1 MPIRRQSEVVDPML
15 FLSKLVG
22 RPVKD
27 RDGDVFGKVRDL
39 IVALGE
45 RYPPV
50 TGLVVRVAGDRDI
63 FLPWSDVEEITTD
76 GARLRTTLID
86 MATFRQRPNE
96 IRLWLD
102 LLDKQIVDVEDR
114 KIVRVNDIQLAPVD
128 GRLRLV
134 AVDVGLAGIL
144 RRLGLSGPGERLG
157 RALHLEVENYIEW
170 EDVDPVESSVSS
182 LKLRV
187 PHAALAT
194 LHPADVA
201 HIVEQLAPRDRAGIL
216 AALDDER
223 AADVLEE
230 LAADD
235 QVDILEALSPEKA
248 ADILEEMGPDEAAD
262 LVADLSEER
271 QEQLL
276 NLMEPDE
283 ASDVRELL
291 AYGEETAGGLMTT
304 DFITVTPEMT
314 AEQVIER
321 LRELHPDADQVYYLY
336 VTDADGLLVG
346 TITLR
351 GLIVARPETP
361 VREFMR
367 PEPISVAVDLDAEQV
382 GAAIAR
388 YNLLA
393 LPVVDADGR
402 LQGIV
407 TVDDALERALGEGWR
422 KRLPE
427 IYEPAEDR

>member
-427 IYEPAEDR
+427 IYEPAEER

>member
-1 MPIRRQSEVVDPML
+1 ML
-15 FLSKLVG
+15 FLSQLIG
-22 RPVKD
+22 RPVRD
-27 RDGDVFGKVRDL
+27 RNGETFGKVRDL

-50 TGLVVRVAGDRDI
+50 TGLVLRVAGGREI
-63 FLPWSDVEEITTD
+63 FLPWTDVEEIDTS
-76 GARLRTTLID
+76 GARLHTSSID
-86 MATFRQRPNE
+86 ITTFRQRPDE

-102 LLDKQIVDVEDR
+102 LQDKQIVDVEGR

-144 RRLGLSGPGERLG
+144 RRLGLSGPGERLA
-157 RALHLEVENYIEW
+157 RAVRLEAENYIEW

-182 LKLRV
+182 LKLKV
-187 PHAALAT
+187 PHQALGT

-216 AALDDER
+216 ASLDDER

-230 LAADD
+230 LDADD
-235 QVDILEALSPEKA
+235 QVDMLEALPPEKA

-262 LVADLSEER
+262 LVADLSEAR
-271 QEQLL
+271 QEELL

-304 DFITVTPEMT
+304 DFITIAPDQT
-314 AEQVIER
+314 AEQVIDM
-321 LRELHPDADQVYYLY
+321 LRELHPDADQIYYLY
-336 VTDADGLLVG
+336 VIDPDGTLVG

-351 GLIVARPETP
+351 GLIVARPETR

-367 PEPISVAVDLDAEQV
+367 PDPISVALDVDAEQV

-393 LPVVDADGR
+393 LPVVDAEGR
-402 LQGIV
+402 MQGIV
-407 TVDDALERALGEGWR
+407 TVDDAFERALGEGWR
-422 KRLPE
+422 RRLPE
-427 IYEPAEDR
+427 IYEPAEER

>member
-1 MPIRRQSEVVDPML
+1 ML
-15 FLSKLVG
+15 FLSRLVG
-22 RPVKD
+22 RPVRD
-27 RDGDVFGKVRDL
+27 RHSESFGKIRDL

-45 RYPPV
+45 QYPPV
-50 TGLVVRVAGDRDI
+50 TGLVVRVTGGRDI
-63 FLPWSDVEEITTD
+63 FLPWTDVEEIDAD

-86 MATFRQRPNE
+86 MESFRQRPNE

-102 LLDKQIVDVEDR
+102 LLDKQIVDVEGR

-144 RRLGLSGPGERLG
+144 RRLGLAGPGERLA
-157 RALHLEVENYIEW
+157 RALHLEAENYIEW

-187 PHAALAT
+187 PHEALGT

-230 LAADD
+230 LNADD
-235 QVDILEALSPEKA
+235 QVDILEALEPEKA

-276 NLMEPDE
+276 GLMEPEE

-304 DFITVTPEMT
+304 DFITITPEMT

-336 VTDADGLLVG
+336 VTDADGILVG

-351 GLIVARPETP
+351 GLIVAAPETP
-361 VREFMR
+361 VRDFMR
-367 PEPISVAVDLDAEQV
+367 SDPISVGVDLDAEEV

-393 LPVVDADGR
+393 LPVVDAEGR
-402 LQGIV
+402 MQGIV

-427 IYEPAEDR
+427 IYEPAEER

>member
-1 MPIRRQSEVVDPML
+1 ML
-15 FLSKLVG
+15 FLSRLVG
-22 RPVKD
+22 RPVRD
-27 RDGDVFGKVRDL
+27 RHGESLGKVRDL

-50 TGLVVRVAGDRDI
+50 TGVVVRVTGGRDI
-63 FLPWSDVEEITTD
+63 FLPWTDVEEIDAD

-86 MATFRQRPNE
+86 MESFRQRPDE

-102 LLDKQIVDVEDR
+102 LLDKQIVDVEGR

-144 RRLGLSGPGERLG
+144 RRLGLAGPGERLA
-157 RALHLEVENYIEW
+157 RALHLEAENYIEW

-187 PHAALAT
+187 PHEALGT

-235 QVDILEALSPEKA
+235 QVDILEALEPEKA

-276 NLMEPDE
+276 GLMEPDE

-321 LRELHPDADQVYYLY
+321 LRDLHPDADQVYYLY

-351 GLIVARPETP
+351 GLIVAVPETA
-361 VREFMR
+361 VRDFMR
-367 PEPISVAVDLDAEQV
+367 SDPISVSVDLDAEEV

-393 LPVVDADGR
+393 LPVVDAEGR
-402 LQGIV
+402 MQGIV

>member
-1 MPIRRQSEVVDPML
+1 ML
-15 FLSKLVG
+15 FLSRLVG
-22 RPVKD
+22 RPVRD
-27 RDGDVFGKVRDL
+27 RDGDSIGKVRDL

-45 RYPPV
+45 QYPPV
-50 TGLVVRVAGDRDI
+50 TGLVVRVAGGRDI
-63 FLPWSDVEEITTD
+63 FLPWTDVEEID
-76 GARLRTTLID
+76 AGGARLGTTRID
-86 MATFRQRPNE
+86 IATFRQRPNE

-114 KIVRVNDIQLAPVD
+114 KIVRVNDIQLAPVE

-144 RRLGLSGPGERLG
+144 RRLGLSGPGERLA
-157 RALHLEVENYIEW
+157 RALRLEAQKYIEW

-187 PHAALAT
+187 PHQALAT

-201 HIVEQLAPRDRAGIL
+201 HIVEQLAPRDRTGIL

-230 LAADD
+230 LAAED
-235 QVDILEALSPEKA
+235 QVDILEALAPEKA

-276 NLMEPDE
+276 GLMEPEE

-304 DFITVTPEMT
+304 DFITVTPDT
-314 AEQVIER
+314 SAEQVIER
-321 LRELHPDADQVYYLY
+321 LRELHPDADHVYYLY
-336 VTDADGLLVG
+336 VADADGVLVG

-351 GLIVARPETP
+351 SLIVARPETP
-361 VREFMR
+361 VSEFMR
-367 PEPISVAVDLDAEQV
+367 PDPISVALDLDAEQV

-393 LPVVDADGR
+393 LPVVDAEGR
-402 LQGIV
+402 MQGIV
-407 TVDDALERALGEGWR
+407 TVDDAFERALGPGWR

-427 IYEPAEDR
+427 IYEPAEER

>member
-1 MPIRRQSEVVDPML
+1 ML
-15 FLSKLVG
+15 FLSRLVG
-22 RPVKD
+22 RAVRD
-27 RDGDVFGKVRDL
+27 RDGDSFGKIRDL

-45 RYPPV
+45 QYPPV
-50 TGLVVRVAGDRDI
+50 TGIVVRVVGGRDT
-63 FLPWSDVEEITTD
+63 FLPWTDVEEIDAD

-114 KIVRVNDIQLAPVD
+114 KIVRVNDIQLAPVE

-144 RRLGLSGPGERLG
+144 RRLGLSGPGERLA
-157 RALHLEVENYIEW
+157 RALHLEAENYIEW

-187 PHAALAT
+187 PHEALGT

-262 LVADLSEER
+262 LVADLSSER

-276 NLMEPDE
+276 GLMEPEE

-336 VTDADGLLVG
+336 VTDVDGMLVG

-351 GLIVARPETP
+351 GLIVAAPETA
-361 VREFMR
+361 VGDFMR
-367 PEPISVAVDLDAEQV
+367 SDPISVGVELDAEQV

-393 LPVVDADGR
+393 LPVVDAAGR
-402 LQGIV
+402 MQGIV

-422 KRLPE
+422 KRLPD

>member
-1 MPIRRQSEVVDPML
+1 ML
-15 FLSKLVG
+15 FLSQLVG
-22 RPVKD
+22 RPVRD
-27 RDGDVFGKVRDL
+27 RDGGAFGKVRDL
-39 IVALGE
+39 IVSLGE
-45 RYPPV
+45 EYPPV
-50 TGLVVRVAGDRDI
+50 TGVVVRVAGSRDI
-63 FLPWSDVEEITTD
+63 FLPWSDVEAIDTS
-76 GARLRTTLID
+76 GARLHTSSID
-86 MATFRQRPNE
+86 ITSFRQRPDE
-96 IRLWLD
+96 IRLWLN

-144 RRLGLSGPGERLG
+144 RRLGLSGPGERLARVLG
-157 RALHLEVENYIEW
+157 IEAENYIQW

-182 LKLRV
+182 LKLRI
-187 PHAALAT
+187 PHQALAT

-223 AADVLEE
+223 AADVFEE
-230 LAADD
+230 LDADD
-235 QVDILEALSPEKA
+235 QVDLLEALTPERA

-262 LVADLSEER
+262 LMADLSDER
-271 QEQLL
+271 QEELL
-276 NLMEPDE
+276 GLMQPEE

-304 DFITVTPEMT
+304 DYITVRLEET
-314 AEQVIER
+314 AQEVIDQ
-321 LRELHPDADQVYYLY
+321 LRELHPDADHVYYLY
-336 VTDADGLLVG
+336 VCDADETLVG

-351 GLIVARPETP
+351 GLIVAPPGTP

-367 PEPISVAVDLDAEQV
+367 PEPISVQLDLDAEQV

-393 LPVVDADGR
+393 LPVVDEDGR
-402 LQGIV
+402 MRGIV

-427 IYEPAEDR
+427 VFEPVDER

>member
-1 MPIRRQSEVVDPML
+1 ML
-15 FLSKLVG
+15 FLSQLIG
-22 RPVKD
+22 QPVRD
-27 RDGDVFGKVRDL
+27 RDGGAFGKVRDL

-45 RYPPV
+45 TYPPV
-50 TGLVVRVAGDRDI
+50 TGLVVRVAGGRDI
-63 FLPWSDVEEITTD
+63 FLPWTAVDQVDES
-76 GARLRTTLID
+76 GARLHTSSID
-86 MATFRQRPNE
+86 ITSFRQRPNE

-102 LLDKQIVDVEDR
+102 LQDKQIVDVEGR
-114 KIVRVNDIQLAPVD
+114 KIVRVNDIQLAPVE
-128 GRLRLV
+128 GNLRLV

-144 RRLGLSGPGERLG
+144 RRLGLSGPGERLA
-157 RALHLEVENYIEW
+157 RAMRIEPENYIEW

-182 LKLRV
+182 LKLRL
-187 PHAALAT
+187 PHGALAT

-201 HIVEQLAPRDRAGIL
+201 HIVEQLAPRDRTGIL

-230 LAADD
+230 LEADD
-235 QVDILEALSPEKA
+235 QVDILEDLPPEKA

-271 QEQLL
+271 QQELL
-276 NLMEPDE
+276 GLMEPEE

-304 DFITVTPEMT
+304 DFLTISPDNS
-314 AEQVIER
+314 AQDVIDM
-321 LRELHPDADQVYYLY
+321 LRERHPSADQVYYLY
-336 VTDADGLLVG
+336 VTEPDGTLAG

-351 GLIVARPETP
+351 GLIVAIPETK

-367 PEPISVAVDLDAEQV
+367 PDPISVTVDVDAEQV

-393 LPVVDADGR
+393 LPVVDAEGR
-402 LQGIV
+402 MQGIV
-407 TVDDALERALGEGWR
+407 TVDDAFERALGEGWR

-427 IYEPAEDR
+427 IFEPAEEH

>member
-1 MPIRRQSEVVDPML
+1 ML
-15 FLSKLVG
+15 FLSRLVG
-22 RPVKD
+22 RPVRD
-27 RDGDVFGKVRDL
+27 RDGDPFGKVRDL

-45 RYPPV
+45 KYPPV
-50 TGLVVRVAGDRDI
+50 TGLVVRVAGGREI
-63 FLPWSDVEEITTD
+63 FLPWTDVEEID
-76 GARLRTTLID
+76 AAGARLSTTLID
-86 MATFRQRPNE
+86 MAAFRQRPNE

-102 LLDKQIVDVEDR
+102 LLDKQIVDVEGR
-114 KIVRVNDIQLAPVD
+114 KIVRVNDIQLAPVE
-128 GRLRLV
+128 GHLRLV

-144 RRLGLSGPGERLG
+144 RRLGLSGTGQRLA
-157 RALHLEVENYIEW
+157 RALHLEAEKYIEW

-187 PHAALAT
+187 PHAALGT

-230 LAADD
+230 LTADD
-235 QVDILEALSPEKA
+235 QVDILEALEPEKA

-262 LVADLSEER
+262 LVADLSQER

-276 NLMEPDE
+276 GLMEPED

-314 AEQVIER
+314 AEQVIDR

-336 VTDADGLLVG
+336 VTDSNGILVG

-351 GLIVARPETP
+351 GLIVASPDTP
-361 VREFMR
+361 VRESMR
-367 PEPISVAVDLDAEQV
+367 PDPISVSVDLDAEQV

-402 LQGIV
+402 MLGIV

-427 IYEPAEDR
+427 IYEPAEER

>member
-1 MPIRRQSEVVDPML
+1 ML

-22 RPVKD
+22 RPVRD
-27 RDGDVFGKVRDL
+27 RDGDAFGKVRDL

-63 FLPWSDVEEITTD
+63 FLPWSDVEEITAD

-102 LLDKQIVDVEDR
+102 LLDKQIVDVRTEDR
-114 KIVRVNDIQLAPVD
+114 AGQDIQLAPVE
-128 GRLRLV
+128 GRLRLR
-134 AVDVGLAGIL
+134 GGGRGAGRDPAPARPL
-144 RRLGLSGPGERLG
+144 RAGERWS
-157 RALHLEVENYIEW
+157 RALHLEVGEHR
-170 EDVDPVESSVSS
+170 VGGRRPGRVSPPQ
-182 LKLRV
+182 LRV
-187 PHAALAT
+187 PHRRSAPSIRQAWR
-194 LHPADVA
+194 
-201 HIVEQLAPRDRAGIL
+201 IVEQLAPGTEQGSWPPSTTSARRRARG
-216 AALDDER
+216 
-223 AADVLEE
+223 

-235 QVDILEALSPEKA
+235 QVDILEALEPEKA

-276 NLMEPDE
+276 GLMEPEE

-314 AEQVIER
+314 AEGVIER

-336 VTDADGLLVG
+336 VTDAEGLLVG

-351 GLIVARPETP
+351 GLIVASRDTLKESKQ
-361 VREFMR
+361 RH
-367 PEPISVAVDLDAEQV
+367 
-382 GAAIAR
+382 
-388 YNLLA
+388 
-393 LPVVDADGR
+393 
-402 LQGIV
+402 
-407 TVDDALERALGEGWR
+407 LE
-422 KRLPE
+422 
-427 IYEPAEDR
+427 

>member
-1 MPIRRQSEVVDPML
+1 ML
-15 FLSKLVG
+15 FLSQLIG
-22 RPVKD
+22 RPVLD
-27 RDGDVFGKVRDL
+27 RNGEPFGKVRDL

-45 RYPPV
+45 QYPPV
-50 TGLVVRVAGDRDI
+50 TGLVLRVAGGREI
-63 FLPWSDVEEITTD
+63 FLPWTDVEEID
-76 GARLRTTLID
+76 ESGARLHTSSID
-86 MATFRQRPNE
+86 ITTFRQRPDE

-102 LLDKQIVDVEDR
+102 LQDKQIVDVEGR
-114 KIVRVNDIQLAPVD
+114 KIVRVNDIQLAPVE

-144 RRLGLSGPGERLG
+144 RRLGLSGPGERLAKAVG
-157 RALHLEVENYIEW
+157 LEAENYIEW

-187 PHAALAT
+187 PHQALGT

-216 AALDDER
+216 ASLDDER

-262 LVADLSEER
+262 LVADLSEAR
-271 QEQLL
+271 QEELL
-276 NLMEPDE
+276 NLMEPEE

-304 DFITVTPEMT
+304 DFITITPDQT
-314 AEQVIER
+314 AERVIDM
-321 LRELHPDADQVYYLY
+321 LRELHPDADQIYYLY
-336 VTDADGLLVG
+336 VTDPDGILVG

-361 VREFMR
+361 VSEFMR
-367 PEPISVAVDLDAEQV
+367 HDPISVALNVDAEQV

-393 LPVVDADGR
+393 LPVVDDEGR
-402 LQGIV
+402 MLGMV
-407 TVDDALERALGEGWR
+407 TVDDAFERALGEGWR

-427 IYEPAEDR
+427 IFEPADER

>member
-1 MPIRRQSEVVDPML
+1 ML
-15 FLSKLVG
+15 FLSRLVG
-22 RPVKD
+22 RPVRD
-27 RDGDVFGKVRDL
+27 RDGDSFGKVRDL

-45 RYPPV
+45 QYPPV
-50 TGLVVRVAGDRDI
+50 TGLVVRVAGGRDI
-63 FLPWSDVEEITTD
+63 FLPWTDVEEIDAD

-114 KIVRVNDIQLAPVD
+114 KIVRVNDIQLAPVE

-144 RRLGLSGPGERLG
+144 RRLGLSGPGERLA
-157 RALHLEVENYIEW
+157 RALHLEAENYIEW

-187 PHAALAT
+187 PHEALGT

-223 AADVLEE
+223 AAD
-230 LAADD
+230 
-235 QVDILEALSPEKA
+235 
-248 ADILEEMGPDEAAD
+248 
-262 LVADLSEER
+262 LVADLSQER
-271 QEQLL
+271 QDQLL
-276 NLMEPDE
+276 GLMEPEE

-314 AEQVIER
+314 AEEVIER

-336 VTDADGLLVG
+336 VADAEGMLVG

-351 GLIVARPETP
+351 GLIVAVPETA
-361 VREFMR
+361 VRDFMR
-367 PEPISVAVDLDAEQV
+367 PDPISVSVDLDAEQV

-393 LPVVDADGR
+393 LPVVDAEGR
-402 LQGIV
+402 MQGIV
-407 TVDDALERALGEGWR
+407 TVDDAFERALGEGWR

>member
-1 MPIRRQSEVVDPML
+1 ML
-15 FLSKLVG
+15 FLSQVVG
-22 RPVKD
+22 RPVRD
-27 RDGDVFGKVRDL
+27 RDGDIFGKVRDL

-45 RYPPV
+45 KYPPV
-50 TGLVVRVAGDRDI
+50 TGVVVRVADGRDI
-63 FLPWSDVEEITTD
+63 FLPWTDVAEID
-76 GARLRTTLID
+76 VGGARLHTTRID
-86 MATFRQRPNE
+86 IASFRQRPNE

-114 KIVRVNDIQLAPVD
+114 KIVRVNDIQLAPVE
-128 GRLRLV
+128 GHLRLV
-134 AVDVGLAGIL
+134 AVDVGLAGLL
-144 RRLGLSGPGERLG
+144 RRLGLSGPGERLA
-157 RALHLEVENYIEW
+157 RVLHLEAENYIEW

-187 PHAALAT
+187 PHEALST

-235 QVDILEALSPEKA
+235 QVDLLEALSPERA

-262 LVADLSEER
+262 LVADLSSAR
-271 QEQLL
+271 QEELL
-276 NLMEPDE
+276 GLMEPQE

-304 DFITVTPEMT
+304 DFITIKPDQT
-314 AEQVIER
+314 AEQVIDM

-336 VTDADGLLVG
+336 VTDADGTLVG

-351 GLIVARPETP
+351 GLIIARPETR
-361 VREFMR
+361 VVEFMR
-367 PEPISVAVDLDAEQV
+367 PEPISVALDVDAEQV
-382 GAAIAR
+382 GGAIAR

-393 LPVVDADGR
+393 LPVVDAEGR
-402 LQGIV
+402 MQGIV
-407 TVDDALERALGEGWR
+407 TVDDAFERALGEGWR

-427 IYEPAEDR
+427 VFESGDER

>member
-1 MPIRRQSEVVDPML
+1 ML
-15 FLSKLVG
+15 FLSQLI
-22 RPVKD
+22 RQPVRD
-27 RDGDVFGKVRDL
+27 RDGETFGKVRDL

-45 RYPPV
+45 KYPPV
-50 TGLVVRVAGDRDI
+50 TGVVVRVAGGRDI
-63 FLPWSDVEEITTD
+63 FLPWTDVDQVDES
-76 GARLRTTLID
+76 GARLHTASID
-86 MATFRQRPNE
+86 ITTFRQRPHE

-102 LLDKQIVDVEDR
+102 LQDKQIVDVEGR

-128 GRLRLV
+128 GNLRLV
-134 AVDVGLAGIL
+134 AVDVGLGGIL
-144 RRLGLSGPGERLG
+144 RRLGLAGPGERLA
-157 RALHLEVENYIEW
+157 RALGIEPENYIEW

-187 PHAALAT
+187 PHAALGT

-201 HIVEQLAPRDRAGIL
+201 HIVEQLAPRDRTGIL

-230 LAADD
+230 LEADD
-235 QVDILEALSPEKA
+235 QVDILEDLPPEKA

-271 QEQLL
+271 QRELL
-276 NLMEPDE
+276 GLMEPEE

-304 DFITVTPEMT
+304 DFMT
-314 AEQVIER
+314 ISPDETAQQVIDM
-321 LRELHPDADQVYYLY
+321 LRERHPSADQVYYLY
-336 VTDADGLLVG
+336 VTDPDGTLVG

-351 GLIVARPETP
+351 GLIVARPETE

-367 PEPISVAVDLDAEQV
+367 PDPISVAVDVDAEQV

-393 LPVVDADGR
+393 LPVVDAEGKM
-402 LQGIV
+402 QGIV
-407 TVDDALERALGEGWR
+407 TVDDAFERALGEGWR

-427 IYEPAEDR
+427 IFEPAEEH

>member
-1 MPIRRQSEVVDPML
+1 ML
-15 FLSKLVG
+15 FLSQVIGK
-22 RPVKD
+22 PVLD
-27 RDGDVFGKVRDL
+27 RLGEAFGKVRDL

-45 RYPPV
+45 TYPPV
-50 TGLVVRVAGDRDI
+50 TGLVVRVAGGRDI
-63 FLPWSDVEEITTD
+63 FLPWSDVEEFDIS
-76 GARLRTTLID
+76 GARLHTSSINITN
-86 MATFRQRPNE
+86 FQQRPNE
-96 IRLWLD
+96 IRLYTD

-114 KIVRVNDIQLAPVD
+114 KIVRVNDIQLAPVE

-144 RRLGLSGPGERLG
+144 RRLGLSGPGERLA
-157 RALHLEVENYIEW
+157 RALHLEAENYIEW

-187 PHAALAT
+187 PHEALGT

-216 AALDDER
+216 ATLDDER

-235 QVDILEALSPEKA
+235 QVDILEALAPEKA

-321 LRELHPDADQVYYLY
+321 MRELHPDADQVYYLY
-336 VTDADGLLVG
+336 VTDADSALVG

-351 GLIVARPETP
+351 GLIVARPDTQ

-367 PEPISVAVDLDAEQV
+367 PDPISVGLDLDAEQV
-382 GAAIAR
+382 GAAMAR

-393 LPVVDADGR
+393 LPVVDGEGR
-402 LQGIV
+402 MQGIV

-427 IYEPAEDR
+427 IYEPAEER

>member
-1 MPIRRQSEVVDPML
+1 ML
-15 FLSKLVG
+15 FLSRLVG
-22 RPVKD
+22 RPVRD
-27 RDGDVFGKVRDL
+27 RHGESFGKIRDL

-50 TGLVVRVAGDRDI
+50 TGLVVRVTGGRDI
-63 FLPWSDVEEITTD
+63 FLPWTDVEEIDAD

-86 MATFRQRPNE
+86 MESFRQRPNE

-102 LLDKQIVDVEDR
+102 LLDKQIVDVEGR

-144 RRLGLSGPGERLG
+144 RRLGLAGPGERLA
-157 RALHLEVENYIEW
+157 RALHLEAENYIEW

-187 PHAALAT
+187 PHEALGT

-235 QVDILEALSPEKA
+235 QVDILEALEPEKA

-276 NLMEPDE
+276 GLMEPED

-304 DFITVTPEMT
+304 DFITVTPEMS

-336 VTDADGLLVG
+336 VTDAAGILVG

-351 GLIVARPETP
+351 GLIVAAPETP
-361 VREFMR
+361 VRDFMR
-367 PEPISVAVDLDAEQV
+367 PDPISVTVDLDAEEV

-393 LPVVDADGR
+393 LPVVDGEGR
-402 LQGIV
+402 MQGMV

-427 IYEPAEDR
+427 IYEPAEER

>member
-1 MPIRRQSEVVDPML
+1 ML
-15 FLSKLVG
+15 FLSRLVG
-22 RPVKD
+22 RPVRD
-27 RDGDVFGKVRDL
+27 RHGESFGKVRDL

-45 RYPPV
+45 QYPPV
-50 TGLVVRVAGDRDI
+50 TGLVARVTGGRDI
-63 FLPWSDVEEITTD
+63 FLPWTAVEEIDAD

-86 MATFRQRPNE
+86 MESFRQRPNE

-102 LLDKQIVDVEDR
+102 LLDKQIVDVEGR

-144 RRLGLSGPGERLG
+144 RRLGLAGPGERLA
-157 RALHLEVENYIEW
+157 RALHLEAENYIEW

-187 PHAALAT
+187 PHEALGT

-223 AADVLEE
+223 AAEVLEE

-235 QVDILEALSPEKA
+235 QVDILEALEPEKA

-276 NLMEPDE
+276 GLMEPEE

-336 VTDADGLLVG
+336 VTDAEGVLVG

-351 GLIVARPETP
+351 GLIVAAPETK
-361 VREFMR
+361 VLEFMR
-367 PEPISVAVDLDAEQV
+367 PDPISVGVDLDAEEV

-393 LPVVDADGR
+393 LPVVDGEGR
-402 LQGIV
+402 MQGMV

>member
-1 MPIRRQSEVVDPML
+1 ML
-15 FLSKLVG
+15 FLSRLVG
-22 RPVKD
+22 RPVRD
-27 RDGDVFGKVRDL
+27 RAGETFGKIRDL

-50 TGLVVRVAGDRDI
+50 TGLVVRVAGGRDI
-63 FLPWSDVEEITTD
+63 FLPWTDVEEID
-76 GARLRTTLID
+76 AGGALLHTSMID
-86 MATFRQRPNE
+86 IASFRQRPNE

-114 KIVRVNDIQLAPVD
+114 KIVRVNDIQLAPVE

-134 AVDVGLAGIL
+134 AVDVGLAGIM
-144 RRLGLSGPGERLG
+144 RRLGLSGPGERLA
-157 RALHLEVENYIEW
+157 RALHLEAENYIAW

-187 PHAALAT
+187 PHEALGT

-262 LVADLSEER
+262 LVADLSSER

-276 NLMEPDE
+276 GLMEPDE
-283 ASDVRELL
+283 ASEVRELL

-304 DFITVTPEMT
+304 DFITVTPETT

-321 LRELHPDADQVYYLY
+321 MRELHPDADQVYYLY
-336 VTDADGLLVG
+336 VTNADGLLVG

-351 GLIVARPETP
+351 GLIVARPKTP
-361 VREFMR
+361 VSDFMR
-367 PEPISVAVDLDAEQV
+367 PDPISVALDLDAEQV

-393 LPVVDADGR
+393 LPVVDAEGR
-402 LQGIV
+402 MQGMV

-427 IYEPAEDR
+427 IYEPAEER

>member
-1 MPIRRQSEVVDPML
+1 ML
-15 FLSKLVG
+15 FLSRLVG
-22 RPVKD
+22 RPVRD
-27 RDGDVFGKVRDL
+27 RDGDIFGKVRDL

-45 RYPPV
+45 QYPPV
-50 TGLVVRVAGDRDI
+50 TGLVVRVAGGREI
-63 FLPWSDVEEITTD
+63 FLPWTDVEEID
-76 GARLRTTLID
+76 ASGARLRTTRID
-86 MATFRQRPNE
+86 LATFRQRPNE

-114 KIVRVNDIQLAPVD
+114 KIVRVNDIQLAPVE

-134 AVDVGLAGIL
+134 AVDVGLAGIM
-144 RRLGLSGPGERLG
+144 RRLGISGPGERLA
-157 RALHLEVENYIEW
+157 RALHLEAENYIEW

-187 PHAALAT
+187 PHQALAT

-276 NLMEPDE
+276 GLMEPAE

-304 DFITVTPEMT
+304 DFITVTPDTT
-314 AEQVIER
+314 AEQVIELMR
-321 LRELHPDADQVYYLY
+321 RLHPDADQVYYLY
-336 VTDADGLLVG
+336 VTDPHGTLVG

-351 GLIVARPETP
+351 NLIVSRPDTP
-361 VREFMR
+361 VKEFMR
-367 PEPISVAVDLDAEQV
+367 TEPISVAVDLDAEQV

-393 LPVVDADGR
+393 LPVVDAEGR
-402 LQGIV
+402 MQGIV

-427 IYEPAEDR
+427 IYEPAEER

>member
-1 MPIRRQSEVVDPML
+1 ML
-15 FLSKLVG
+15 FLSQLIG
-22 RPVKD
+22 QPVRD
-27 RDGDVFGKVRDL
+27 RDGEAFGKVRDL

-45 RYPPV
+45 TYPPV
-50 TGLVVRVAGDRDI
+50 TGVVVRVAGGRDI
-63 FLPWSDVEEITTD
+63 FLPWTDVDQVDES
-76 GARLRTTLID
+76 GARLHTASID
-86 MATFRQRPNE
+86 ITTFRQRPHE

-102 LLDKQIVDVEDR
+102 LQDKQIVDVEGR

-128 GRLRLV
+128 GNLRLV
-134 AVDVGLAGIL
+134 AVDVGLGGIL
-144 RRLGLSGPGERLG
+144 RRLGLAGPGERLA
-157 RALHLEVENYIEW
+157 RALGIEPENYIEW

-187 PHAALAT
+187 PHAALGT

-201 HIVEQLAPRDRAGIL
+201 HIVEQLAPRDRTGIL

-235 QVDILEALSPEKA
+235 QVDILEDLPPEKA

-271 QEQLL
+271 QRELL
-276 NLMEPDE
+276 GLMEPEE

-304 DFITVTPEMT
+304 DFMT
-314 AEQVIER
+314 ISPDETAQQVIDM
-321 LRELHPDADQVYYLY
+321 LRERHPSADQVYYLY
-336 VTDADGLLVG
+336 VTDPDGTLVG

-351 GLIVARPETP
+351 GLIVASPETA

-367 PEPISVAVDLDAEQV
+367 PDPISVAVDVDAEQV

-393 LPVVDADGR
+393 LPVVDAEGKM
-402 LQGIV
+402 QGIV
-407 TVDDALERALGEGWR
+407 TVDDAFERALGEGWR

-427 IYEPAEDR
+427 IFEPAEDH

>member
-1 MPIRRQSEVVDPML
+1 ML
-15 FLSKLVG
+15 FLSRLVG
-22 RPVKD
+22 RPVRD
-27 RDGDVFGKVRDL
+27 RDGDSFGKVRDL

-45 RYPPV
+45 QYPPV
-50 TGLVVRVAGDRDI
+50 TGLVVRVAGGRDI
-63 FLPWSDVEEITTD
+63 FLPWTDVEEID
-76 GARLRTTLID
+76 AEGARLRTTLID
-86 MATFRQRPNE
+86 MASFRQRPNE

-114 KIVRVNDIQLAPVD
+114 KIVRVNDIQLAPVE

-144 RRLGLSGPGERLG
+144 RRLGLSGPGERLA
-157 RALHLEVENYIEW
+157 RALHLDAENYIEW

-187 PHAALAT
+187 PHEALGT

-276 NLMEPDE
+276 GLMEPEE

-304 DFITVTPEMT
+304 DFITVTPETT

-336 VTDADGLLVG
+336 VTDADGMLVG

-351 GLIVARPETP
+351 GLIVAAPETA
-361 VREFMR
+361 VRDFMR
-367 PEPISVAVDLDAEQV
+367 PDPISVGVDLDAEQV

-393 LPVVDADGR
+393 LPVVDIEGR
-402 LQGIV
+402 MQGIV
-407 TVDDALERALGEGWR
+407 TVDDAFERALGEGWR

>member
-1 MPIRRQSEVVDPML
+1 ML
-15 FLSKLVG
+15 FLSRLVG
-22 RPVKD
+22 RPVRD
-27 RDGDVFGKVRDL
+27 RDGESFGKVRDL

-50 TGLVVRVAGDRDI
+50 TGLVVRVAGGRDI
-63 FLPWSDVEEITTD
+63 FLPWTDVEEIDAD
-76 GARLRTTLID
+76 GARLRTTRID
-86 MATFRQRPNE
+86 MAIFRQRPNE

-114 KIVRVNDIQLAPVD
+114 KIVRVNDIQLAPVEE
-128 GRLRLV
+128 RLRLV

-144 RRLGLSGPGERLG
+144 RRLGLSGPGERLA
-157 RALHLEVENYIEW
+157 RALHLEAENYIEW

-187 PHAALAT
+187 PHAALGT

-276 NLMEPDE
+276 GLMEPDD

-314 AEQVIER
+314 AEGVIER
-321 LRELHPDADQVYYLY
+321 LLELHPDADQVYYLY
-336 VTDADGLLVG
+336 VTDGDGMLVG

-351 GLIVARPETP
+351 GLIVASPETP
-361 VREFMR
+361 VRDFMR
-367 PEPISVAVDLDAEQV
+367 PDPISVSLDLDAEQV

-393 LPVVDADGR
+393 LPVVDAEGR
-402 LQGIV
+402 MQGMV

-427 IYEPAEDR
+427 IYEPAEER

>member
-1 MPIRRQSEVVDPML
+1 ML
-15 FLSKLVG
+15 FLSRLVG
-22 RPVKD
+22 RPVRD
-27 RDGDVFGKVRDL
+27 RHGESLGKVRDL

-45 RYPPV
+45 QYPPV
-50 TGLVVRVAGDRDI
+50 TGLVVRVTGGRDI
-63 FLPWSDVEEITTD
+63 FLPWTDVEEIDAD

-86 MATFRQRPNE
+86 MASFRQRPNE

-114 KIVRVNDIQLAPVD
+114 KIVRVNDIQLAPVE

-144 RRLGLSGPGERLG
+144 RRLGLAGPGERLA
-157 RALHLEVENYIEW
+157 RALHLEAENYIEW

-187 PHAALAT
+187 PHEALGT

-201 HIVEQLAPRDRAGIL
+201 HIVEQLAPRDRTGIL

-276 NLMEPDE
+276 SLMEPEE

-336 VTDADGLLVG
+336 VTDAEGMLVG

-351 GLIVARPETP
+351 GLIVAAPETA
-361 VREFMR
+361 VRDFMR
-367 PEPISVAVDLDAEQV
+367 PDPISVGVALDAEQV

-393 LPVVDADGR
+393 LPVVDGEGR
-402 LQGIV
+402 MQGIV
-407 TVDDALERALGEGWR
+407 TVDDAFERALGEGWR

>member
-1 MPIRRQSEVVDPML
+1 MF
-15 FLSKLVG
+15 FLSQLIG
-22 RPVKD
+22 RPVRD
-27 RDGDVFGKVRDL
+27 RNGEAFGKVRDL

-50 TGLVVRVAGDRDI
+50 TGLVLRVAGGREI
-63 FLPWSDVEEITTD
+63 FLPWTDVEEIDTS
-76 GARLRTTLID
+76 GARLHTSSID
-86 MATFRQRPNE
+86 ITTFRQRPDE

-102 LLDKQIVDVEDR
+102 LQDKQIVDVEGR
-114 KIVRVNDIQLAPVD
+114 KIVRVNDIQLAPVE

-144 RRLGLSGPGERLG
+144 RRLGLSGPGERLA
-157 RALHLEVENYIEW
+157 RAVRLEAENYIEW

-182 LKLRV
+182 LKLKV
-187 PHAALAT
+187 PHQALGT

-216 AALDDER
+216 ASLDDER

-230 LAADD
+230 LDADD
-235 QVDILEALSPEKA
+235 QVDILEALPPEKA

-262 LVADLSEER
+262 LVADLSEAR
-271 QEQLL
+271 QEELL
-276 NLMEPDE
+276 NLMEPNE

-304 DFITVTPEMT
+304 DFITITPDQS
-314 AEQVIER
+314 AEQVIDM
-321 LRELHPDADQVYYLY
+321 LRALHPDADQIYYLY
-336 VTDADGLLVG
+336 VTDPDGTLVG

-367 PEPISVAVDLDAEQV
+367 PDPISVALDVDAEQV

-393 LPVVDADGR
+393 LPVVDAEGR
-402 LQGIV
+402 MQGIV
-407 TVDDALERALGEGWR
+407 TVDDAFERALGEGWR
-422 KRLPE
+422 RRLPE
-427 IYEPAEDR
+427 IYEPAEER

>member
-1 MPIRRQSEVVDPML
+1 
-15 FLSKLVG
+15 
-22 RPVKD
+22 
-27 RDGDVFGKVRDL
+27 
-39 IVALGE
+39 
-45 RYPPV
+45 
-50 TGLVVRVAGDRDI
+50 
-63 FLPWSDVEEITTD
+63 
-76 GARLRTTLID
+76 
-86 MATFRQRPNE
+86 
-96 IRLWLD
+96 
-102 LLDKQIVDVEDR
+102 VDVEGR

-144 RRLGLSGPGERLG
+144 RRLGLAGPGERLA
-157 RALHLEVENYIEW
+157 RALHLEAENYIEW

-187 PHAALAT
+187 PHEALGT

-235 QVDILEALSPEKA
+235 QVDILEALEPEKA

-276 NLMEPDE
+276 GLMEPDE

-321 LRELHPDADQVYYLY
+321 LRDLHPDADQVYYLY
-336 VTDADGLLVG
+336 VTDDDGVLVG

-351 GLIVARPETP
+351 GLIVAVPETA
-361 VREFMR
+361 VRDFMR
-367 PEPISVAVDLDAEQV
+367 SDPISVSVDLDAEEV

-393 LPVVDADGR
+393 LPVVDAEGR
-402 LQGIV
+402 MQGIV